1 MRSRN
6 RSTDARPAFRP
17 LPLVLVGAVLLCA
30 IYVVLPAVTGL
41 DDAWA
46 TLRSGSKSWL
56 VPAALAEAASFLGWA
71 LVLRAVLIRD
81 GVDVGW
87 GLSVRITLAGVAAT
101 RLLATAGAGGIA
113 LTVWAFRR
121 LGMPARAAARAM
133 ATLLVALYAV
143 YLLGLVLAGAGL
155 RAGLVPGRAPIS
167 LTLVPAGLAAVAM
180 LAVVLLAALSRVP
193 RRPLGD
199 GPMRWLR
206 ASGTAPLL
214 LGSGLRRTARLAG
227 ERNPGLA
234 GAMAWWAFDL
244 VALWCSFRAFGV
256 SPPLGALVMGYLL
269 GQLGNLL
276 PLPGGVG
283 GIDGAMIGALIALG
297 IGASDAVVAV
307 LAYRTLSFWLPTL
320 PGIAAYVGLR
330 RDLDGAMASSTTRRP
345 SAGRADSPSL
355 RDLHARA
362 CGFPR
367 MLRSYAGS
375 TVAGRMKAT
384 ATEKTPAHR
393 ARRARASELR
403 GQAHAVPRDPTT
415 PAERDAAPR
424 GDDRSHTPP
433 HGDALLP
440 RRGR

>member
-17 LPLVLVGAVLLCA
+17 LPLVVVGAVLLAA
-30 IYVVLPAVTGL
+30 IYVVLPAATGL

-46 TLRSGSKSWL
+46 TLRSGSKAWL

-71 LVLRAVLIRD
+71 LVLRAVLVRD
-81 GVDVGW
+81 GVDLGW

-121 LGMPARAAARAM
+121 LGMAARAAARAM

-155 RAGLVPGRAPIS
+155 RAGLLPGRAPIS
-167 LTLVPAGLAAVAM
+167 LTLVPAGLAALAM
-180 LAVVLLAALSRVP
+180 LAVVLLATFSRVP
-193 RRPLGD
+193 KRPLGE
-199 GPMRWLR
+199 GPMRWVR

-227 ERNPGLA
+227 ERNPGMA
-234 GAMAWWAFDL
+234 GAVAWWAFDL
-244 VALWCSFRAFGV
+244 LALWCSFRAFGV
-256 SPPLGALVMGYLL
+256 SPPLGALLMGYLL

-283 GIDGAMIGALIALG
+283 GIDGAMIGAFIALG
-297 IGASDAVVAV
+297 IGATEAVVAV

-330 RDLDGAMASSTTRRP
+330 RDLDGAMAGSTTRRR
-345 SAGRADSPSL
+345 SAGRADSRGL

-362 CGFPR
+362 CGFTR
-367 MLRSYAGS
+367 MMRRLGGR
-375 TVAGRMKAT
+375 TVAGRMKPT
-384 ATEKTPAHR
+384 HDTPARH
-393 ARRARASELR
+393 ARRSRAGDR
-403 GQAHAVPRDPTT
+403 PRQAHPLSRDPAT
-415 PAERDAAPR
+415 PAQREAVPR

-440 RRGR
+440 RQAR